1 MPIQI
6 RKGAGALRRKHV
18 WLALLVA
25 GLVLLVM
32 SGCSQA
38 KQAGTRSVSTAADLI
53 AQMADQEVSTSD
65 SPLESGTAA
74 AATHLLKNR
83 STVVTGEENGLLA
96 QALRDSADAQRY
108 NPRSTPTVNGVVRM
122 ARLFLYPGDW
132 SEDEVAR
139 AIVTALGEMESE
151 LPADNR
157 DKQITTD
164 SYMVYTYSY
173 SVSVRQAYSDQ
184 ASAWVVGVG
193 INQTA
198 KEEHKT

>member
-96 QALRDSADAQRY
+96 QALREGDLLCDGTVPRQADFFVTDEPENFTGVAELFLGH
-108 NPRSTPTVNGVVRM
+108 SVNGHTSRINI
-122 ARLFLYPGDW
+122 
-132 SEDEVAR
+132 E
-139 AIVTALGEMESE
+139 
-151 LPADNR
+151 
-157 DKQITTD
+157 
-164 SYMVYTYSY
+164 TY
-173 SVSVRQAYSDQ
+173 
-184 ASAWVVGVG
+184 
-193 INQTA
+193 
-198 KEEHKT
+198 

>member
-1 MPIQI
+1 MYADPDQ
-6 RKGAGALRRKHV
+6 KGAGALRRKHV

-108 NPRSTPTVNGVVRM
+108 NPRSTPPSAALSGWHGCSSIRGTGARM
-122 ARLFLYPGDW
+122 KWPGP
-132 SEDEVAR
+132 
-139 AIVTALGEMESE
+139 L
-151 LPADNR
+151 
-157 DKQITTD
+157 
-164 SYMVYTYSY
+164 
-173 SVSVRQAYSDQ
+173 
-184 ASAWVVGVG
+184 
-193 INQTA
+193 
-198 KEEHKT
+198 